1 MSKMTLPL
9 SNGKLQGFCP
19 TLHGKTLFWF
29 HILDSLCAYNIEEEM
44 FYELPMP
51 GGTKAHMF
59 NCLRASDGA
68 LFYAEK
74 HWMPNN
80 LSTAWILD
88 NKNGQLSGITQ
99 DVAWV
104 MTHKID
110 SQAICRAYNLTWNWN
125 AGIEFIPL
133 AFHLINP
140 NMLFVKI
147 TSWKF
152 AMLDKDKN
160 EVTLVY
166 VNIQIKAI
174 F

>member
-1 MSKMTLPL
+1 MS
-9 SNGKLQGFCP
+9 
-19 TLHGKTLFWF
+19 
-29 HILDSLCAYNIEEEM
+29 SLCQ
-44 FYELPMP
+44 
-51 GGTKAHMF
+51 
-59 NCLRASDGA
+59 GA
-68 LFYAEK
+68 QRLICIIVCAPQ
-74 HWMPNN
+74 MG
-80 LSTAWILD
+80 LSSMQRNTGCQIICTAWILD
-88 NKNGQLSGITQ
+88 NNIGQLSGITQ

-174 F
+174 FWMEHPGTGYVHWRNQRGCSPFPVSTLLFHVAGLHIRYGHII